1 LTFLLV
7 VTTDAMV
14 RARAGVAT
22 GSAEYEEVLGCL
34 ASLITQKVRA
44 DTGNRGDKWAL
55 MAKHVQVGGGA
66 DGFFDLVVAADSDCW
81 LLLILILIGLWL
93 RCQILELEEPMTQ
106 LKVVH
111 VAGTK
116 GKVSA
121 PCIVS
126 VLG

>member
-7 VTTDAMV
+7 VTTNAIV

-22 GSAEYEEVLGCL
+22 GTAEYEEVLGCL

-55 MAKHVQVGGGA
+55 MAKYVQVGGGA

-81 LLLILILIGLWL
+81 LLLILIGLWL
-93 RCQILELEEPMTQ
+93 RCQILELEEPMAQ